1 MLATRR
7 RRLTS
12 FFFLYLTEGIP
23 NGFALVALVTQMR
36 RQGVAPADIGVFAAA
51 FGLPWAFKWVMGPA
65 VDLFYSDRLGRRRLW
80 IVAMQ
85 LGMCVTLLAAIPFD
99 FATRIKAL
107 SWLIVLHNVFAA
119 TQDVAIDALACGT
132 LEEHERGTANGLM
145 FAGSYAGAAV
155 GGSGVLF
162 LLGLGVPL
170 HATYYF
176 VIGAVLAVTLLVA
189 LRLREPAREE
199 TPAVGATWRSLV
211 LALRAYC
218 KEACG
223 AFFGTRAA
231 AVGLAVALLPMG
243 AYALSLALTNNLAVE
258 LGMSDTFIAKLTL
271 ACTLITALACVLG
284 GYLSDRFGR
293 RRTLA
298 FYVAGTAVPTLLM
311 AWGMYRL
318 GWIFPVPV
326 DLANRPVPPQA
337 LIWLY
342 VGAGLLYSLF
352 QGLMYGT
359 RTALFMDVCHPAVA
373 ATQFT
378 AYMALLNLVISYSTY
393 WQCGV
398 VTKLGYPLVM
408 TLDAG
413 LGLVCLF
420 LLPFMAKQAG

>member
-1 MLATRR
+1 
-7 RRLTS
+7 
-12 FFFLYLTEGIP
+12 
-23 NGFALVALVTQMR
+23 
-36 RQGVAPADIGVFAAA
+36 
-51 FGLPWAFKWVMGPA
+51 
-65 VDLFYSDRLGRRRLW
+65 
-80 IVAMQ
+80 
-85 LGMCVTLLAAIPFD
+85 
-99 FATRIKAL
+99 
-107 SWLIVLHNVFAA
+107 
-119 TQDVAIDALACGT
+119 
-132 LEEHERGTANGLM
+132 
-145 FAGSYAGAAV
+145 
-155 GGSGVLF
+155 
-162 LLGLGVPL
+162 
-170 HATYYF
+170 
-176 VIGAVLAVTLLVA
+176 
-189 LRLREPAREE
+189 
-199 TPAVGATWRSLV
+199 
-211 LALRAYC
+211 
-218 KEACG
+218 
-223 AFFGTRAA
+223 
-231 AVGLAVALLPMG
+231 VGLAVALLPMG

-271 ACTLITALACVLG
+271 ACTLITAPACVLG

-298 FYVAGTAVPTLLM
+298 FYVVGTAVPTLLM

-398 VTKLGYPLVM
+398 VTKLGYPCR
-408 TLDAG
+408 DDARRGPGAG
-413 LGLVCLF
+413 LPVSAAVHGEAGRMKASHRARRMPASPRHPCPPSPCAPFAKRASTRISPPSTVYPKEVFDRCGAEGL
-420 LLPFMAKQAG
+420 